1 MYVDRIVNS
10 VFTSN
15 TYLLSEAISNDCWL
29 VDIGDVQSILN
40 IMSDS
45 SCVRGVF
52 LTHTHYDHIYG
63 INQLVNLYP
72 DCKVYT
78 SEHGREGLR
87 SDKLNFS
94 RYHDDPIVYEG
105 TNIELLR
112 EGDEI
117 ELFPGKTMKVLET
130 PGHDWSCLT
139 YYTEQDI
146 FTGDAFI
153 PGLKTVTS
161 FPRSNKLD
169 AAISMQKI
177 LRMSDGRDLY
187 AGHGTFYPN
196 FHEAD
201 W

>member
-29 VDIGDVQSILN
+29 VDIGDVQSVLN
-40 IMSDS
+40 IMPDS

-78 SEHGREGLR
+78 SEYGREGLR

>member
-15 TYLLSEAISNDCWL
+15 SYLLSEPISNDCWL
-29 VDIGDVQSILN
+29 VDIGDVQSVLN
-40 IMSDS
+40 IMPDS
-45 SCVRGVF
+45 LCVRGVF

-94 RYHDDPIVYEG
+94 RYHGDPIVYEG
-105 TNIELLR
+105 TNLELLR

-139 YYTEQDI
+139 YYTERDI

>member
-29 VDIGDVQSILN
+29 VDIGDVQSVLN
-40 IMSDS
+40 IMPDS